1 MIRFKFLY
9 QKETLLSI
17 KIKTSTVN
25 ELREPKMYIVYM
37 LNDDYT
43 TWDFCIRI
51 ISGVFHKSIE
61 EADNITQDIHTKG
74 KGLCGIFTYE
84 IAETKADIVQY
95 QARKEGFPMR
105 CSIEEQ

>member
-1 MIRFKFLY
+1 MAIKV
-9 QKETLLSI
+9 ETYTIDQL
-17 KIKTSTVN
+17 N
-25 ELREPKMYIVYM
+25 EPKMYLVYM

-43 TWDFCIRI
+43 TWDFCLRI
-51 ISGVFHKSIE
+51 ITSIFHKTLE

-74 KGLCGIFTYE
+74 KGLCGTYTYE
-84 IAETKADIVQY
+84 IAETKAKSVEY